1 MKLLKLVAVLSVLMA
16 VAGCSRDPDVLKK
29 KYVENGNKYFKNGKY
44 KEASI
49 LYRKAL
55 AKDAKYGEAYA
66 RLAETE
72 VRLGRFN
79 EAVRAYQ
86 RAVELLPDNSEVAA
100 KLANIYMAAYLGS
113 PNSQYLRDEID
124 ILQKALN
131 KKNPNSF
138 EALRLAGYVAT
149 VNRNFSLAIEKL
161 RAADKIK
168 PGQSE
173 VVLTLAQALVGAGK
187 IDEAEA
193 VVKAAVEQNK
203 SYSSMYDMLSAIYLK
218 QGRVADAEKTLLL
231 KISNNPQDI
240 NWRTQLAG
248 FYFALH
254 RTDDMNKTL
263 QAVLDNPKE
272 FPNAYQKVGD
282 FVMRTRDFE
291 RARELYEK
299 GMKAFPA
306 DKLEYQKHIVEA
318 LAAAGKSKEAMA
330 LAEQMLAEKKDNA
343 DLRAIRAALILQ
355 SGDKGQLQRA
365 IDDFV
370 SALQKNPKNFVL
382 QCNLGRAYLG
392 RGDLDAAKVQFTE
405 ALKLRPDYVPARLL
419 LAQVFLTKHEYAK
432 AIQTASEV
440 LQDDPSNLQARLI
453 KSAALLGA
461 GDLPL
466 ARKELEDTSRAY
478 PNSRDTQ
485 FQVAM
490 LDLAEHKMA
499 DSEKMF
505 KSLQQSDSRDPRG
518 LLGLIET
525 YMATGRAGQA
535 QQLLVDELGKDP
547 NRDDVRLAL
556 ANIAYRASNYGV
568 AIDNFRMLLGKKP
581 GDHENWLRLAIA
593 CGRARRFSEAHEAF
607 KKTLALNP
615 NNPVATVE
623 HAMLYEAE
631 GNRPQAIPLYNE
643 TLKLQPDNP
652 VALNN
657 LAYIMAEEG
666 RDLDQALTYAQRAKQ
681 KLPSNVDIADTLGWV
696 YIKKNLSD
704 NAIEIFRDLTAKN
717 PQNATFR
724 YHLAL
729 ALVQKGDKGQARR
742 ELDAAL
748 RAKPEKPVEDK
759 IRELMSRIS

>member
-16 VAGCSRDPDVLKK
+16 VAGCSRDPDVLKR

-66 RLAETE
+66 RLAEAE

-79 EAVRAYQ
+79 ESVRAYQ

-100 KLANIYMAAYLGS
+100 KLANIYMAAYVGS
-113 PNSQYLRDEID
+113 PNSQYLRTEID
-124 ILQKALN
+124 TLLN
-131 KKNPNSF
+131 TLKKKNPNSF

-149 VNRNFSLAIEKL
+149 IDRNFSLAIDKL

-173 VVLTLAQALVGAGK
+173 VVLTLAQALVGANK
-187 IDEAEA
+187 PDEAEA

-203 SYSSMYDMLSAIYLK
+203 SYASMYDMLSAIYLK
-218 QGRVADAEKTLLL
+218 QGRFADAEKTLLL
-231 KISNNPQDI
+231 KISNNPHDI
-240 NWRTQLAG
+240 NWRIQLAG
-248 FYFALH
+248 FYFAVH
-254 RTDDMNKTL
+254 RADDMNKTL
-263 QAVLDNPKE
+263 QAVLDNTKE

-282 FVMRTRDFE
+282 FIMRTRDFE
-291 RARELYEK
+291 RARGLYEQ
-299 GMKAFPA
+299 GMKAVPA
-306 DKLEYQKHIVEA
+306 EKLEFQKHIIEA
-318 LAAAGKSKEAMA
+318 LAAAGKSKDAMA
-330 LAEQMLAEKKDNA
+330 LAEQMLTENKDNA

-365 IDDFV
+365 VDDFV

-382 QCNLGRAYLG
+382 QYNLGRAYLA
-392 RGDLDAAKVQFTE
+392 RADLDAAKVQFTQ
-405 ALKLRPDYVPARLL
+405 ALKLRPDYLPARLL

-432 AIQTASEV
+432 AIQMATEI
-440 LQDDPSNLQARLI
+440 LQEDPSNLQARLI

-466 ARKELEDTSRAY
+466 ARKELDITSRAY

-499 DSEKMF
+499 DSETMF

-535 QQLLVDELGKDP
+535 QQLLTDELAKDN

-568 AIDNFRMLLGKKP
+568 AIDNFKKLLAKKS
-581 GDHENWLRLAIA
+581 DDDTNWLRLAIA
-593 CGRARRFSEAHEAF
+593 CGRGRRFAEAHEAF
-607 KKTLALNP
+607 KRALALNP
-615 NNPVATVE
+615 KNPVSTVE

-631 GNRPQAIPLYNE
+631 GNRPQAVQLYNE

-681 KLPSNVDIADTLGWV
+681 KLPTNVDIADTLGWV

-742 ELDAAL
+742 ELDVAL
-748 RAKPEKPVEDK
+748 RAKPDKPVEDK